1 MNTDLS
7 TDLRSAQA
15 ATPRQQADY
24 AVRRAEEDS
33 AQTPQAPEN
42 VRPAAPPADQGRF
55 VDKSV

>member
-15 ATPRQQADY
+15 AAPRQQAEY
-24 AVRRAEEDS
+24 AVRRATEDS

-42 VRPAAPPADQGRF
+42 VRQSAPPADQGRH
-55 VDKSV
+55 VDRSV